1 MINVY
6 EWVGWAFLLVMQ
18 NAAFTLVS
26 RARNSKSV
34 TYHALA
40 ALGSNG
46 VWFASQ
52 FLLFGFMLDV
62 LKDGT
67 WIDAAIIGAW
77 YTFWTLVGSV
87 GMHWLALRKLEP
99 RIEGTK

>member
-1 MINVY
+1 MY
-6 EWVGWAFLLVMQ
+6 DYTWLGWAGLLVLQ

-26 RARNSKSV
+26 RARNSRSV
-34 TYHALA
+34 GYHALA

-52 FLLFGFMLDV
+52 FLLFGFMLDA

-67 WIDAAIIGAW
+67 LLDAVMIGAW
-77 YTFWTLVGSV
+77 YTVWTLVGSV
-87 GMHWLALRKLEP
+87 GMHWLALNK
-99 RIEGTK
+99 IEKGRNV

>member
-1 MINVY
+1 MIDLT
-6 EWVGWAFLLVMQ
+6 WLAWAGLLVVQ

-34 TYHALA
+34 GYHAVA

-46 VWFASQ
+46 VRFASQ

-62 LKDGT
+62 VKNGT
-67 WIDAAIIGAW
+67 WSDAIGLGLW
-77 YTFWTLVGSV
+77 YTIWTIIGSV
-87 GMHWLALRKLEP
+87 GMHHIALIMIEP
-99 RIEGTK
+99 KVKNV

>member
-1 MINVY
+1 MY
-6 EWVGWAFLLVMQ
+6 AWLLWAGLLVMQ

-34 TYHALA
+34 GYHALA

-46 VWFASQ
+46 VWFFSQ

-62 LKDGT
+62 LKNGT
-67 WIDAAIIGAW
+67 WVDAAVVGLW
-77 YTFWTLVGSV
+77 YTIWTLVGSV
-87 GMHWLALRKLEP
+87 GMHWLALHK
-99 RIEGTK
+99 IEKGRNV

>member
-1 MINVY
+1 MY
-6 EWVGWAFLLVMQ
+6 GWALWAVLLVVQ

-26 RARNSKSV
+26 RARNSSSIG
-34 TYHALA
+34 YHAVA

-52 FLLFGFMLDV
+52 FLLFGFMLDA

-67 WIDAAIIGAW
+67 WFDAIAIGVW
-77 YTFWTLVGSV
+77 YTLWTMVGSI
-87 GMHWLALRKLEP
+87 GMHWLALNK
-99 RIEGTK
+99 IEKGKNV